1 MNVSAVNCT
10 PIRPKAS
17 SFGSYERDRYDEVNN
32 LTERLNDKIVKA
44 DDLKNPIAVGAS
56 IALAML
62 VSYGGAKGA
71 VSLISKKLPAAG
83 VYIESGLKKAA
94 GALKSGADS
103 LIKSAPDSKFS
114 KIKIRTGKILGGA
127 ENFVRSA
134 YKKIAYSGI
143 PKEAVN
149 PERAGIA
156 FANAAGA
163 ASALGS
169 AAVICTAD
177 RDGDGVKDIMQKSQN
192 VYTGAKT
199 KYGNA
204 MDTIGLFSEI
214 IQTIS

>member
-1 MNVSAVNCT
+1 MNISAVNCT

-17 SFGSYERDRYDEVNN
+17 SFGSYEREKYDEINN
-32 LTERLNDKIVKA
+32 LTERINDKIVNA
-44 DDLKNPIAVGAS
+44 DDIKSPLAVIESVG
-56 IALAML
+56 LAVL
-62 VSYGGAKGA
+62 AAYLGAKGT

-83 VYIESGLKKAA
+83 VYIESGLKKAG
-94 GALKSGADS
+94 GAVKLGAEK

-114 KIKIRTGKILGGA
+114 KLKIRTGKILGGA
-127 ENFVRSA
+127 ENFARNA

-143 PKEAVN
+143 PADTAN

-169 AAVICTAD
+169 AAVICSAD